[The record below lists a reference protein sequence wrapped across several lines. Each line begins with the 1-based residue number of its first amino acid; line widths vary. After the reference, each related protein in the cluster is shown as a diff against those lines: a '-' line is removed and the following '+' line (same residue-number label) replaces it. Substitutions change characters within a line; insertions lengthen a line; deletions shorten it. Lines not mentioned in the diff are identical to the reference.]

1 MLHNSSSAIILLMT
15 ISMAD
20 RIKEPSRKDEK
31 IFQEVRTA
39 SKSTIRWGRMNF
51 NIGWMRPYTLER
63 ITDVSLNCK
72 NDNEVP
78 ARTAA
83 LILLNGLFSI
93 TFLYS
98 LLWRWLYHHV
108 PSEVIVSIVTE
119 GKKKEASL
127 IQGYWM
133 CIILATAMRDSK
145 MNMKKEEADRILLEQ
160 RTEKPGQ

>member
-20 RIKEPSRKDEK
+20 RIKEPSRKDER

-119 GKKKEASL
+119 GKKKKHRS
-127 IQGYWM
+127 YR
-133 CIILATAMRDSK
+133 IIGCVSY
-145 MNMKKEEADRILLEQ
+145 
-160 RTEKPGQ
+160 

>member
-51 NIGWMRPYTLER
+51 NIGWMLPYTLER

-98 LLWRWLYHHV
+98 LLWRWLYHYV
-108 PSEVIVSIVTE
+108 PSEE

-127 IQGYWM
+127 IQDYWM

-145 MNMKKEEADRILLEQ
+145 MNMKKEEADLILLEQ